1 MIKTFY
7 FNDLATLSPPY
18 GDGIGRIKSL
28 SRLQQFS
35 PPYGDGIK
43 NVKTTELATLFS
55 PPCGDCTLCT
65 KFYHAPAE
73 FSPPCGDGTEEDMTP
88 DEFAEF
94 SPPYGDGITFPVLR
108 VCSLLFSPP
117 YGDGILNISQNTAKL
132 KSRMARKYSLYYNDV
147 PLHCKERSQI
157 HSACLVRGAV
167 SWYDADN
174 GSYKKECC
182 PVLKTYITTVPLQG
196 KLDPMLYQREHAAPP
211 TATCFPIVQV
221 MRDTLEPGDTVQL
234 LAIRQENADT
244 ARNYQRLLEEL
255 AQLGIAENQVRQL
268 HLPEDQRPETLIG
281 LCRDLVDALPQ
292 VTRVY
297 ACITYG
303 SKSIPVVTL
312 TSLTCAEATHTEL
325 EVGGV
330 YYGEVKREN
339 GQVLSARLYDMAAL
353 YQLAGLVGTMRDSKT
368 AEQVFHQLIWM
379 NERRED

>member
-1 MIKTFY
+1 
-7 FNDLATLSPPY
+7 
-18 GDGIGRIKSL
+18 
-28 SRLQQFS
+28 
-35 PPYGDGIK
+35 
-43 NVKTTELATLFS
+43 
-55 PPCGDCTLCT
+55 
-65 KFYHAPAE
+65 
-73 FSPPCGDGTEEDMTP
+73 
-88 DEFAEF
+88 
-94 SPPYGDGITFPVLR
+94 
-108 VCSLLFSPP
+108 
-117 YGDGILNISQNTAKL
+117 
-132 KSRMARKYSLYYNDV
+132 
-147 PLHCKERSQI
+147 
-157 HSACLVRGAV
+157 
-167 SWYDADN
+167 
-174 GSYKKECC
+174 
-182 PVLKTYITTVPLQG
+182 
-196 KLDPMLYQREHAAPP
+196 MLYQRERAEAP

-255 AQLGIAENQVRQL
+255 TRLGIAEHQVQQI
-268 HLPEDQRPETLIG
+268 HLPEDQCPETLIG

-312 TSLTCAEATHTEL
+312 TALTCAEATHTEL

-339 GQVLSARLYDMAAL
+339 GRVLSARLYDMAAL
-353 YQLAGLVGTMRDSKT
+353 YQLSGLVGTMRDSKT